1 MYLVYILYSEQAG
14 KFYIGHTS
22 EEINERLRK
31 HLSDHS
37 GFTAH
42 FKDWKVVY
50 TEPFEDKSAA
60 YQRELELKSWK
71 SSKRIGKL
79 VQSIP
84 SDKTGGSQIRTL

>member
-1 MYLVYILYSEQAG
+1 MVYLYILYSEEAG

-22 EEINERLRK
+22 ESVEERLRK

-37 GFTAH
+37 GFTSK

-50 TEPFEDKSAA
+50 SESYPDKSAA
-60 YQRELELKSWK
+60 YRRELELKGWK
-71 SSKRIGKL
+71 SSKRIRKL

-84 SDKTGGSQIRTL
+84 SFQTGGSQVRTL